1 MIFSNSRYVASVA
14 TKDNVSVPIAVKGA
28 RYTAQRTTTIVSTYG
43 DTFDIIAARVLNDS
57 TQYWKIAGLNPYVRF
72 PDQIP
77 IGTVLVIPLP

>member
-1 MIFSNSRYVASVA
+1 
-14 TKDNVSVPIAVKGA
+14 
-28 RYTAQRTTTIVSTYG
+28 VSTYG